1 MECLG
6 EIVWSAQR
14 SGHALPPEEMSERY
28 LDCLR
33 RRAGAG

>member
-14 SGHALPPEEMSERY
+14 GTLPADTDAINAAY

-33 RRAGAG
+33 RRASR